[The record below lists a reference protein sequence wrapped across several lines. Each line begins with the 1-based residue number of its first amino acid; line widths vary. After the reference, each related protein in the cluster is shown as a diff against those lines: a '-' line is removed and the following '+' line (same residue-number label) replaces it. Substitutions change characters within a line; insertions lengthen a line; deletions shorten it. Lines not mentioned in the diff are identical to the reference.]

1 MTRDWTEEQARAW
14 LRASL
19 PRGWRANAYKWC
31 SESALVLW
39 QASVS
44 HGPSIYGFDATCH
57 GPTLRS
63 ACRALIRAAKRAGI
77 AVNDVPEP
85 GGKS

>member
-1 MTRDWTEEQARAW
+1 MTRDWTEAEARAW

-19 PRGWRANAYKWC
+19 PKGWVVSTRPRSSYEYARATMRHRDGLYCEK
-31 SESALVLW
+31 L
-39 QASVS
+39 
-44 HGPSIYGFDATCH
+44 HF
-57 GPTLRS
+57 TLRS

-77 AVNDVPEP
+77 AVNQVQEP